1 MKMKKI
7 PFDDQL
13 RFYDILAE
21 LDNDEVVSFFCLL
34 VCLIVQFIILF
45 IVI

>member
-1 MKMKKI
+1 MKKI
-7 PFDDQL
+7 QFDDQV
-13 RFYDILAE
+13 RFNDILAE